1 MVGGIDMS
9 IIEYTRPA
17 RCKDCKFY
25 EVRLLKDFPPY
36 RGWCNLRNEPTKG
49 KDEVCNKWNIK

>member
-1 MVGGIDMS
+1 MS
-9 IIEYTRPA
+9 IIEITRAA

-25 EVRLLKDFPPY
+25 EVRLFKDFPPY

-49 KDEVCNKWNIK
+49 KDEVCNKWNIKWD